1 MKRYYVYLT
10 INILDD
16 SLNQMDEL
24 DYVELGCFD
33 DKESA
38 EKFYINQQQRS
49 MA

>member
-33 DKESA
+33 DKKSA